1 MNNRHS
7 SSPVDFRTARS
18 TRGPWPWLLG
28 AGPALVVVAS
38 LATGWIALTRGDH
51 VVADDYYKIGL
62 SINRRLAAVAAP
74 LPTPGATLTVG
85 AAGDVHVRLSDSTP
99 LPAEL
104 RLTVSRPGEARA
116 NRPLMLVRNAGDEFV
131 GVLRDV
137 SGGLRIVTLESEAWA
152 LPVTVVDHWPATL
165 TLHAAAAPS

>member
-7 SSPVDFRTARS
+7 SFPVDGTPRAS
-18 TRGPWPWLLG
+18 ARGPWPWLLG

-38 LATGWIALTRGDH
+38 LATGWIALTRGDR
-51 VVADDYYKIGL
+51 VVADDYYKVGL
-62 SINRRLAAVAAP
+62 SINRRLGAMPAP
-74 LPTPGATLTVG
+74 LPVPGATLTVG

-99 LPAEL
+99 LPAQL
-104 RLTVSRPGEARA
+104 RLTVSRPGDARA
-116 NRPLMLVRNAGDEFV
+116 SRPLMLARAADDEFV

-137 SGGLRIVTLESEAWA
+137 SNGRRIVTLASEAWT

-165 TLHAAAAPS
+165 TLRAAASPS

>member
-1 MNNRHS
+1 MKNRHS
-7 SSPVDFRTARS
+7 SFPVDARSDGS

-38 LATGWIALTRGDH
+38 LATGWIALTRGDP

-62 SINRRLAAVAAP
+62 SINRRLAAVPAP
-74 LPTPGATLTVG
+74 LPVPGATLTVG

-99 LPAEL
+99 LPAKL
-104 RLTVSRPGEARA
+104 RLTISRPGEAPA
-116 NRPLMLVRNAGDEFV
+116 SPLLLARDGGDEFV
-131 GVLRDV
+131 GLLGDV
-137 SGGLRIVTLESEAWA
+137 SGGRRIVTLASEAWK

-165 TLHAAAAPS
+165 TLRAAASPS